1 MHACVYVRS
10 SLWYKVA
17 RNGERREGV
26 GGGRRMEKDGEGVK
40 EKERD
45 THTKEKKE

>member
-1 MHACVYVRS
+1 MVQS
-10 SLWYKVA
+10 SEEW
-17 RNGERREGV
+17 REERRV